1 MAFKRDV
8 NDSKHMLG
16 KQKTSTN
23 GLQGWNNS
31 PLYLQHNF
39 KNFKNQQKLVL

>member
-31 PLYLQHNF
+31 LLYLQHNF
-39 KNFKNQQKLVL
+39 KILKINKN